1 MEKYEFMCI
10 VDDILDECNTKAEMD
25 MRVKQMR
32 EIIQQ
37 EYMLKIGF
45 KSTMGELKQT
55 ILSKRSCDMYF
66 GLDGRM
72 VQRRM
77 YIEEENNQQM
87 KPTFY

>member
-45 KSTMGELKQT
+45 KSTMGELK
-55 ILSKRSCDMYF
+55 
-66 GLDGRM
+66 
-72 VQRRM
+72 
-77 YIEEENNQQM
+77 
-87 KPTFY
+87 